1 MKSQYTI
8 TAVLTTMSPL
18 HITQPGSHRVDL
30 NGKTVS
36 EKEGFP
42 CPQTTKMWLS
52 SRPVLSQLVD
62 GDAGEPTAG
71 QRPVPCIPANSIRG
85 QLRRQ
90 AARSIM
96 QGLLAK
102 GERLSIVAYN
112 VLQCG
117 AATGSPDSNPSTV
130 EEAVMADGHPYFGLF
145 GGGPRLIRSNL
156 RVDTALAI
164 TETSLPYLRA
174 GFEGAVNSG
183 QLTSVGWM
191 RRNDDALQLTDLDM
205 QRKVIREAHEALNEH
220 QDAAMSAKKSGDT
233 DAASDS
239 DKVLSRFNALEYVRP
254 GVHFALRLDL
264 DGTEV
269 QAGLL
274 LDAVL
279 GFLRAN
285 RIGGGGRRGFG
296 RFMLQSVMLNENGE
310 LHSIGDRMTDETAV
324 LKGRGAE
331 LLAAW
336 KQAQQE
342 LSAGEI
348 ESISKPEA
356 KKQPAAKKAKG
367 KAAETEKA

>member
-8 TAVLTTMSPL
+8 TAVLTTLSPM

-52 SRPVLSQLVD
+52 SRPILSDLVE
-62 GDAGEPTAG
+62 GGGSEVTAG

-96 QGLLAK
+96 NGLVAK
-102 GERLSIVAYN
+102 GEKLSIVAYN

-117 AATGSPDSNPSTV
+117 AATGSPDSSPSTV
-130 EEAVMADGHPYFGLF
+130 EEAVLADGHPYFGLF

-156 RVDTALAI
+156 RVDTAMAI

-191 RRNDDALQLTDLDM
+191 RRNDDALQLADLDL
-205 QRKVIREAHEALNEH
+205 QRKVITEAHQALNDH
-220 QDAAMSAKKSGDT
+220 QDAALAAKKPGDA
-233 DAASDS
+233 DGGGDS

-264 DGTEV
+264 DGTEA
-269 QAGLL
+269 QAGLQI
-274 LDAVL
+274 
-279 GFLRAN
+279 GRAH
-285 RIGGGGRRGFG
+285 
-296 RFMLQSVMLNENGE
+296 V
-310 LHSIGDRMTDETAV
+310 
-324 LKGRGAE
+324 
-331 LLAAW
+331 
-336 KQAQQE
+336 
-342 LSAGEI
+342 
-348 ESISKPEA
+348 
-356 KKQPAAKKAKG
+356 
-367 KAAETEKA
+367 

>member
-62 GDAGEPTAG
+62 GDVGEPTAG

-102 GERLSIVAYN
+102 GEQLSIVAYN

-220 QDAAMSAKKSGDT
+220 QDAAMSAKKNADT
-233 DAASDS
+233 DATSDS

-264 DGTEV
+264 VGTEV

-296 RFMLQSVMLNENGE
+296 RFILQSVTLNENGE
-310 LHSIGDRMTDETAV
+310 LHSIGDRMTDETAA